1 MDDAATIRKHAR
13 EYKMPLYGEWHV
25 LRELQ
30 GMWWRD
36 KGGPNGL
43 APLPNSDIKDYTALL
58 ERYERNR
65 AEFFLPHGVPWHD
78 TEKVYGNRDV
88 VLPPSLY
95 DKSLVNDG
103 LAFTNDDDNDYMMF
117 VAPRKTGKS
126 YVGAFK
132 IIRWACKCE
141 PTWHCFK
148 HNGVSFRDYQGP
160 KIVVIGS
167 FSWTNVK
174 ELWEVYR
181 EVLPRYELGPYAPDW
196 GKFPG
201 EGGRPKNLSFGDG
214 KPKSIDL
221 VESQSRFIFLCYTQQ
236 QHVWENFKAG
246 ALHADEQIPWSL
258 LTAWEDGTRTMGDY
272 TPAIFTLS
280 GFTLPERPDTGMAGP
295 IYYNLW
301 EGNNTRGKS
310 VGRYNNDMESTP
322 DAIVGKKKKKQ
333 GFDQYVNPKMERSED
348 DAKRGMACYY
358 PGWQPGAGLVLEN
371 FDSSTHI
378 IPTYDRSH
386 PLCKDTTKY
395 RGTDHGLSR
404 PCATVWAEVFP
415 WGDICIYREYY
426 KKGGTIPMHAVN
438 IVAASGNTRAEVGL
452 YQDSE
457 IMDARRTY
465 EEVFTSERYMGSV
478 LDGRS
483 FASPSQ
489 EIMGTMGQVYNQYGL
504 WCTAAK
510 CSKSAKGAKG
520 EMFNQQVENTKTYLR
535 RDPER
540 PHIMWQ
546 FRKRKVITEEQY
558 QTWLE
563 NRNGEWKFGSTIYF
577 VDSLDFTFREFRQW
591 GLKNDR
597 PEDANNHIVG
607 GALQYL
613 IAEMPRY
620 FGTMWDD
627 KDVDWDEVQETGEF
641 KYVRY

>member
-1 MDDAATIRKHAR
+1 MSDDAAAIRKLAR
-13 EYKMPLYGEWHV
+13 EYKMPLYGEWHI
-25 LRELQ
+25 LRELR
-30 GMWWRD
+30 GLWWRD

-43 APLPNSDIKDYTALL
+43 IDLPRSDITDYQELFK
-58 ERYERNR
+58 RYERNR
-65 AEFFLPHGVPWHD
+65 SEFFLPHGVPWHEE
-78 TEKVYGNRDV
+78 EKVYGNRDV
-88 VLPPSLY
+88 VLPPSQY

-103 LAFTNDDDNDYMMF
+103 LAFTNDDESDYLMF

-126 YVGAFK
+126 FLGAFK
-132 IIRWACKCE
+132 IVRFACKCE
-141 PTWHCFK
+141 PTWHTFK
-148 HNGVSFRDYQGP
+148 NNGVKFREYQGP
-160 KIVVIGS
+160 RIVVIGS

-181 EVLPRYELGPYAPDW
+181 EVLPRYELGPYAPEW
-196 GKFPG
+196 GKFQG
-201 EGGRPKNLSFGDG
+201 EGGRPKNLAFGDG
-214 KPKSIDL
+214 KPKSLDL
-221 VESQSRFIFLCYTQQ
+221 VESKSRFIFLCYTQQ

-246 ALHADEQIPWSL
+246 ALHADEQIPWDL

-301 EGNNTRGKS
+301 EGNNTRGKTI
-310 VGRYNNDMESTP
+310 GRYNNDIPSTP
-322 DAIVGKKKKKQ
+322 DAIVSKKKKKQ
-333 GFDQYVNPKMERSED
+333 GFDQYVNPKLERSED
-348 DAKRGMACYY
+348 DAKRGMACFY

-386 PLCKDTTKY
+386 PLCRDTTKY

-415 WGDICIYREYY
+415 WGDIVIYREYY

-438 IVAASGNTRAEVGL
+438 IVAASGNTRIEAGI

-457 IMDARRTY
+457 IIDARKTY
-465 EEVFTSERYMGSV
+465 EEVFTNERYMSSV

-483 FASPSQ
+483 FASPAQ

-510 CSKSAKGAKG
+510 CSKSAKG

-535 RDPER
+535 REPER

-546 FRKRKVITEEQY
+546 FHKRKVITEEQY
-558 QTWLE
+558 QTWLDA
-563 NRNGEWKFGSTIYF
+563 RNGEWKFGSTVYF

-591 GLKNDR
+591 AMKNDR
-597 PEDANNHIVG
+597 PEDANNHIAG
-607 GALQYL
+607 GAFQYL
-613 IAEMPRY
+613 LAEMPRF
-620 FGTMWDD
+620 FGKMWDD
-627 KDVDWDEVQETGEF
+627 KDVDWDKTQETGEF